1 MEARCVTRYL
11 RVAPR
16 KMRLVADLIR
26 GMNVNDAIQTLQF
39 TQKRAAV
46 PVLKAVKSAV
56 ANLVNSEKASN
67 VDPDKL
73 FVKTVFVDEG
83 PTMKRYLPR
92 AMGRATL
99 IRKRTS
105 HLTLYVAEPQE
116 EQIQETDTKAD

>member
-39 TQKRAAV
+39 THKRAAV

-67 VDPDKL
+67 VDPDQL
-73 FVKTVFVDEG
+73 FVKTIFVDEG